1 MISDREKC
9 FQQKLNQQIFNAILN
24 WALNILNFDCQKWLL
39 HGQERLEIKLL
50 MKKSEFFTLNV
61 FRDRHHAAR
70 AIWLGFFLVHIISI
84 IYALQ
89 YVQNLR

>member
-39 HGQERLEIKLL
+39 HRQERLEIKLL
-50 MKKSEFFTLNV
+50 MKKSRIFHFKRFYLYHT
-61 FRDRHHAAR
+61 
-70 AIWLGFFLVHIISI
+70 AIERYGWGFLLYLFFL
-84 IYALQ
+84 
-89 YVQNLR
+89 